1 MQADRRFPQ
10 AALSRLMS
18 ITVRLPAPTSYQ
30 ALINQLISAHG
41 HDQII
46 DTERIAHTV
55 AIQHPDIDKSVILKC
70 VTEEA
75 IRSCKTV
82 VWGKSEG

>member
-1 MQADRRFPQ
+1 MGSNFE
-10 AALSRLMS
+10 
-18 ITVRLPAPTSYQ
+18 LPETSSYL
-30 ALINQLISAHG
+30 ALISQLIGAHG

-46 DTERIAHTV
+46 DTERIAQTV
-55 AIQHPDIDKSVILKC
+55 AVQHPDVDKAVILKC

-82 VWGKSEG
+82 VWGKSES